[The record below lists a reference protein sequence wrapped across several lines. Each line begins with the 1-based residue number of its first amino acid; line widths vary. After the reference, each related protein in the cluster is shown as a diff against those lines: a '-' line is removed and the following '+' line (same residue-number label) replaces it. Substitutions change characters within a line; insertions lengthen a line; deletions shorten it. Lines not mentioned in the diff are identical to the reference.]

1 MWPIM
6 VVTCF
11 KLKWQQATKQY
22 TKEFRDI
29 LNLMQLIR
37 HHLQRIHWFVLCLF
51 FLNRCIVAHYL
62 NISLVH
68 CEAGWFFTCSTIPK
82 KIYRQL
88 AKQHSSQNERIDII
102 QSNAFY
108 FEFVSFF
115 LIEWIQTTTSI
126 RYTLRCR
133 FRFHCH
139 SKQSWF
145 IQMNGIMRLCM
156 SRWYLYIGKLGVVR
170 SIFLLLLNSENE
182 NPCSI
187 VAFSHSQPIPFIKEP
202 TYFQVFL
209 FFGLCHILYFSI
221 PCEW

>member
-1 MWPIM
+1 MPSMWPIM

-11 KLKWQQATKQY
+11 ELKWQQATKQY

-68 CEAGWFFTCSTIPK
+68 CVAGWFFTCSTIPK

-115 LIEWIQTTTSI
+115 FNWMNTNNNVNSLHTSLPLSLSLPFETVLIYSNEW
-126 RYTLRCR
+126 
-133 FRFHCH
+133 
-139 SKQSWF
+139 
-145 IQMNGIMRLCM
+145 NNE
-156 SRWYLYIGKLGVVR
+156 VVYV
-170 SIFLLLLNSENE
+170 SMVL
-182 NPCSI
+182 
-187 VAFSHSQPIPFIKEP
+187 VH
-202 TYFQVFL
+202 
-209 FFGLCHILYFSI
+209 
-221 PCEW
+221 W